1 MTGLVVSFVA
11 ALLQVHC
18 PRRDLLWLRN
28 ARTGEEARILV
39 DTAVGGLDPGEWRRA
54 NRALRSWR
62 TGRPRTMH
70 PRLLRLLLRIQ
81 RHFGGRRI
89 EVVSGYRVPDDAG
102 DLSSYH
108 QVGRAADIRI
118 EGVSDRQLFEFCRT
132 LDRVGCGFYPV
143 ARSHVHIDVRARSTV
158 WVDLSPAGRP
168 AVYVR
173 NPGQWLLEN
182 P

>member
-1 MTGLVVSFVA
+1 MTGAVLLLA
-11 ALLQVHC
+11 ALLQMPG

-28 ARTGEEARILV
+28 VHTGEEVRIFV
-39 DTAVGGLDPGEWRRA
+39 ATAIGGLDQGEWRRA
-54 NRALRSWR
+54 NRTLRSWR
-62 TGRPRTMH
+62 TGRARTMH
-70 PRLLRLLLRIQ
+70 PRLLRVLLRVQ

-89 EVVSGYRVPDDAG
+89 EVVSGYRVPSDAG

-118 EGVSDRQLFEFCRT
+118 AGVSDRQLFAFCRT
-132 LDRVGCGFYPV
+132 LDRVGCGLYPV
-143 ARSHVHIDVRARSTV
+143 ARSHVHIDVRARSTI